1 MLLHL
6 KFMVPNNFNPGFS
19 HPLYFIRKGLYSKI
33 SLYAPQ
39 MNGDLLDFGCG
50 EKPYQSLFTGVKTY
64 TGLDYDSE
72 GHNHANEKID
82 VYYDGVTI
90 PFEAAHFDSIFT
102 SEVFEH
108 VFTLPQI
115 LPELN
120 RVLKI
125 GGQILITCPFS
136 WEEHEVPID
145 YARYTQFALKDM
157 LEKNGF
163 AILKVDKNG
172 HFLSALHQLFVLY
185 INDHWLHKVFFFSRF
200 SFFKK
205 IVRQL
210 IVPMLNM
217 SFYIVEPILP
227 KSDRF
232 YLNTIIIAQKCS

>member
-1 MLLHL
+1 
-6 KFMVPNNFNPGFS
+6 MVPQNFNPTLS

-39 MNGDLLDFGCG
+39 LSGNLLDFGCG
-50 EKPYQSLFTGVKTY
+50 EKPYQSLFTNVSSY

-72 GHNHANEKID
+72 GHSHANENVD
-82 VYYDGVTI
+82 VYYDGITI
-90 PFEAAHFDSIFT
+90 PFDAEQFDSIFS

-108 VFTLPQI
+108 VFTLPKI

-125 GGQILITCPFS
+125 GGKLLITCPFA

-163 AILKVDKNG
+163 KIIIIDKNG
-172 HFLSALHQLFVLY
+172 HFMSAFHQLFIVY
-185 INDHWLHKVFFFSRF
+185 INDHWLNNVVFFSKFN
-200 SFFKK
+200 FFKK
-205 IVRQL
+205 VVRRL
-210 IVPMLNM
+210 LVPFLNGV
-217 SFYIVEPILP
+217 FYITDPLWP
-227 KSDRF
+227 KSDKF
-232 YLNTIIIAQKCS
+232 YLNTIIVAEKCS

>member
-1 MLLHL
+1 
-6 KFMVPNNFNPGFS
+6 MVPVNFNPGIS
-19 HPLYFIRKGLYSKI
+19 HPLYYIRKGLYRKI

-39 MNGDLLDFGCG
+39 MSGDLLDFGCG
-50 EKPYQSLFTGVKTY
+50 EKPYKSLFTNVQSY

-72 GHNHANEKID
+72 GHNHANESID

-90 PFEAAHFDSIFT
+90 PFEANHFDSIFT

-120 RVLKI
+120 RVLKM
-125 GGQILITCPFS
+125 GGKILITCPFS

-145 YARYTQFALKDM
+145 YARYTQFALIDM

-163 AILKVDKNG
+163 KIQTIDKNG

-185 INDHWLHKVFFFSRF
+185 ISDHWIHRVFFFSQF
-200 SFFKK
+200 NFFKK
-205 IVRQL
+205 IVRQ
-210 IVPMLNM
+210 IVVPVMNIFF
-217 SFYIVEPILP
+217 SIVEPILP
-227 KSDRF
+227 KSDKF